1 MLITVS
7 KVKQWMDQGKPV
19 HLLDVRPHEESA
31 IASLGGVLFK

>member
-7 KVKQWMDQGKPV
+7 KVKQWIDQGKPV
-19 HLLDVRPHEESA
+19 HLLDVRTHEESA